1 MKKNRRI
8 ISIAAAIAAFAGLI
22 VACTFTVESIT
33 LPETIKAGETVE
45 FSANLSLTHVQ
56 SDQTSSLLVGVL
68 VPKAWNAAANM
79 TATVSTTG
87 RPSAQG
93 PDIVNAPMHVVDASE
108 VEPQTKLSWSSAFQ
122 SAYGSCG
129 NYGLLEWVVL
139 KTDEQYVI
147 GWSENYTW
155 YANVTVKMKAPASN
169 DSHFL
174 AVAFCGSTD
183 GFGSDDNG
191 NRYSNALTAQFNV
204 TGGEGRNDYT
214 CPPTV
219 STTPLTFSYEDIFSI
234 NFVSK
239 IGDKQNDLYGVEKVY
254 LMAKCTLKSGKI
266 ASVSTKTKANLMKK
280 TSDID
285 YHKYIYPRSFFGI
298 TENDEIVDMQ
308 VWFEDE
314 SGSKKVDNDT
324 YNFPISQNATLLK

>member
-8 ISIAAAIAAFAGLI
+8 ITIVAVLAAFVGMI

-45 FSANLSLTHVQ
+45 FSAHMSFFHVQ
-56 SDQTSSLLVGVL
+56 SDETSALLVGVL

-79 TATVSTTG
+79 SATVSTTG

-93 PDIVNAPMHVVDASE
+93 PDIVDAPMHVVNASE
-108 VEPQTKLSWSSAFQ
+108 TDPQTKLAWSSAFQ

-139 KTDEQYVI
+139 KTDDTFVV

-155 YANVTVKMKAPASN
+155 YADVKVTMKAPASN

-174 AVAFCGSTD
+174 AVAFCGSTY
-183 GFGSDDNG
+183 GFGVNDND
-191 NRYSNALTAQFNV
+191 NKYSNALTAQFDV
-204 TGGEGRNDYT
+204 TGGVGRNDYT

-234 NFVSK
+234 DFVTK
-239 IGDKQNDLYGVEKVY
+239 VGERTNALYGVDKVY
-254 LMAKCTLKSGKI
+254 LMAKCTLQSGKTV
-266 ASVSTKTKANLMKK
+266 SVSTKTDANLMKK
-280 TSDID
+280 TSDSD
-285 YHKYIYPRSFFGI
+285 YHKYIYPRSFFGVAD
-298 TENDEIVDMQ
+298 NDKIVGME
-308 VWFEDE
+308 VWLEDA

-324 YNFPISQNATLLK
+324 YKYPIDQNATLLK